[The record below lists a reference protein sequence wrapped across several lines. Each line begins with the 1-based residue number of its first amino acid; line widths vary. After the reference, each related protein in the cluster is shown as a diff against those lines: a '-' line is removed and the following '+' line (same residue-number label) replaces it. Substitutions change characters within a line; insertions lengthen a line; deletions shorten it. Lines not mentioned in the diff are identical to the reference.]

1 MKFDLRSLLML
12 AASAL
17 SALMVSPAFAGDYKV
32 FLLGGQSNMRGF
44 GVPSGL
50 PTSPVNLQQA
60 QSDVLFYEGGSLRDL
75 APGTQFGPEITF
87 GREMADAL
95 PDENIVLI
103 KYAVGGTSLDVD
115 WDPNTGPVYDA
126 FTDTVANGLAAL
138 IGPGDTYEIAGM
150 LWTQG
155 ERDANNDRT
164 TAQYESDLTE
174 FVGAI
179 RADYGAD
186 LPFFLSRLSNR
197 QRSASN
203 AARWEAIRTA
213 QTQFAADD
221 ANAYLIDTDGTA
233 FSVIPTGIIHFDTNG
248 QIALG
253 QAFADS
259 YLQHIP
265 EPNSLMLLGA
275 GGLFLLRR
283 FRGRAD

>member
-1 MKFDLRSLLML
+1 
-12 AASAL
+12 
-17 SALMVSPAFAGDYKV
+17 V
-32 FLLGGQSNMRGF
+32 
-44 GVPSGL
+44 
-50 PTSPVNLQQA
+50 
-60 QSDVLFYEGGSLRDL
+60 
-75 APGTQFGPEITF
+75 
-87 GREMADAL
+87 
-95 PDENIVLI
+95 
-103 KYAVGGTSLDVD
+103 KYAVGGTSLETD
-115 WDPNTGPVYDA
+115 WDPNTGPVYTA
-126 FTDTVANGLAAL
+126 FTDTVTNGLAAL

-203 AARWEAIRTA
+203 AARWEEIRTA
-213 QTQFAADD
+213 QTQFAAGD
-221 ANAYLIDTDGTA
+221 ANAYLIDTDDAA

-259 YLQHIP
+259 YLQNVP
-265 EPNSLMLLGA
+265 EPSSLILLGM
-275 GGLFLLRR
+275 GGLFITPRR
-283 FRGRAD
+283 RG